1 MPSSAKNGQA
11 SAENKSKP
19 LNAADVLALRT
30 FVNKTLAEPPA
41 LSESSSPRPS
51 LAQLIEEDPARYRNA
66 IDLLASGNSIQSV
79 AQATGLDLQVI
90 KTISWFVPDFKTT
103 CRFATSR
110 NLAMASLRM
119 SEILAQNSDSISPD
133 KLAFTLAVATEK
145 SELLSGGVTA
155 RTETRQVVTQKELEE
170 LFNALPRAKVADVK
184 LIESTPKD
192 PLKPRPS
199 VPKNPPPDSLA
210 Q

>member
-1 MPSSAKNGQA
+1 VRSSAKNSQA
-11 SAENKSKP
+11 SPANKSKP

-30 FVNKTLAEPPA
+30 FVNKTLAKPPA

-51 LAQLIEEDPARYRNA
+51 LAQLIEEDPALYRNA
-66 IDLLASGNSIQSV
+66 VDLLASGNSIQSV
-79 AQATGLDLQVI
+79 AQATGLDIQVV

-103 CRFATSR
+103 CRLATSR
-110 NLAMASLRM
+110 NLALASLRM
-119 SEILAQNSDSISPD
+119 SEVLAQNSDSISPD

-170 LFNALPRAKVADVK
+170 LFNASSRFLHQCFA
-184 LIESTPKD
+184 
-192 PLKPRPS
+192 
-199 VPKNPPPDSLA
+199 
-210 Q
+210 